1 MKTPRV
7 DVSKIRRQQIVEASV
22 AIIVERG
29 LQNLSLSEIEK
40 RAGMSRGQLTYYF
53 PAKEDIL
60 LAVFDHLL
68 QLMHRRVQAGQESPP
83 SCPFAGESGWDRL
96 RHFLTVIL
104 LHPPEMPGFQSLHY
118 TFLSQIGHRDDFRAR
133 LADLYEAWRDHMAK
147 DLAEELARP
156 RGKAVSSR
164 TVATFV
170 QALLHGL
177 SMQRA
182 ADPNSYDRQEMLDL
196 CLDVLGTYMRAP
208 DSGPSARNGAP
219 RRRLARKSPP
229 REREQGE
236 EGQPTRG
243 TFGE

>member
-7 DVSKIRRQQIVEASV
+7 DVSKIRREQIVEAAV

-29 LQNLSLSEIEK
+29 LQHLSLSEIEK
-40 RAGMSRGQLTYYF
+40 RAAMSRGQLTYYF

-68 QLMHRRVQAGQESPP
+68 QLMHRRFQAGQETPP

-96 RHFLTVIL
+96 RHFLTAIL

-133 LADLYEAWRDHMAK
+133 LADLYEAWRDHMAR
-147 DLAEELARP
+147 DVAEGRARP
-156 RGKAVSSR
+156 RGKTVSSR

-177 SMQRA
+177 AVQRA
-182 ADPNSYDRQEMLDL
+182 ADPNSYDRQEMLAL
-196 CLDVLGTYMRAP
+196 CLDLLGTYLHAP
-208 DSGPSARNGAP
+208 DSGPCAANGTL
-219 RRRLARKSPP
+219 RRRPARKSPH
-229 REREQGE
+229 RKGE
-236 EGQPTRG
+236 
-243 TFGE
+243 